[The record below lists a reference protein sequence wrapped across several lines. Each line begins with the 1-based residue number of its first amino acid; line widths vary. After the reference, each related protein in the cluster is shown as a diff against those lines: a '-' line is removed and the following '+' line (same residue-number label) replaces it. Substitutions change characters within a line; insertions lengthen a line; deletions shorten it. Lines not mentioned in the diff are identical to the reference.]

1 LQNYIDFVLGYHPQ
15 YARYYDTWKLA
26 VRSYYGGLE
35 FKDGNYLKFYDI
47 DASTPSETINTY
59 DLDDNGI
66 PTARYK
72 SSVSVNSSQE
82 ANSGSQY
89 ASNFYQEKLNNVS
102 SIPYTR
108 LYVNEY
114 NSLLFNNPPVRNLP
128 DQLDINEFIL
138 DVNGDQDSINE
149 FWSHVDVMTTVFGV
163 VWISCLKIGNSE
175 YPKWKLHTPIDVT
188 NWDYGYTTSGDLY
201 LKEIVY
207 KVADEEDMMV
217 FHHITENTIETV
229 FVPRDEDDTEFKV
242 DVEDAI
248 YFEEGNY
255 FKTIQENELGY
266 VPVLPVYQS
275 SKIHNGVGHTPVF
288 DIAQLCREVYNYKGE
303 IYSAISYGAHPVTL
317 VDEQTREMNG
327 GGVGAEPGT
336 LITVPNSLNGQPN
349 FTFEFQAPPLE
360 NITQLR
366 ELIDQSIDKMNNIAM
381 IRSDELIKAS
391 RSGAQIEMYD
401 TKLEAFVRKKATSL
415 ENAEYNSWKI
425 WFDWQEQDIPED
437 FSISYNRTYSK
448 RGIEA
453 EVQEISS
460 MLSLLDTYKTS
471 LMGDVTEYKVQDF
484 PTEAEAE
491 AEANKLGGTGTHS
504 HTREDGLVTYMP
516 FATHLEYEL
525 AIEQQN
531 PGIDLEEDTGFEKEY
546 REKLRERMKQII
558 DRGYSSNSL

>member
-1 LQNYIDFVLGYHPQ
+1 LQNYIDFVTGYHTQ
-15 YARYYDTWKLA
+15 YARYYDTWNLA

-47 DASTPSETINTY
+47 DATTPSETINTY
-59 DLDDNGI
+59 DLDDEGI
-66 PTARYK
+66 PSARYR
-72 SSVSVNSSQE
+72 SSVNVNSSAE

-89 ASNFYQEKLNNVS
+89 ASNFYQEKLDNVS

-114 NSLLFNNPPVRNLP
+114 NSLLFNNTPVRNLP
-128 DQLDINEFIL
+128 DTLDINEFIL

-175 YPKWKLHTPIDVT
+175 YPKWKLHTPLEVT

-201 LKEIVY
+201 LKSIVY

-248 YFEEGNY
+248 YYEEGNY
-255 FKTIQENELGY
+255 FVTVQDNELGY
-266 VPVLPVYQS
+266 VPVMPVYQS

-288 DIAQLCREVYNYKGE
+288 DITQLSREIYNYKGE
-303 IYSAISYGAHPVTL
+303 IYSGISYGMHPLTVI
-317 VDEQTREMNG
+317 DETTREMNG
-327 GGVGAEPGT
+327 GGVSAEPGA
-336 LITVPNSLNGQPN
+336 IVTVPNSLNGQPN
-349 FTFEFQAPPLE
+349 YVFEFQSPKLD
-360 NITQLR
+360 NLTQLR
-366 ELIDQSIDKMNNIAM
+366 ELIDQSVDKMNNIAM

-391 RSGAQIEMYD
+391 RSGAQLEMYD

-415 ENAEYNSWKI
+415 ENAEYNCWKM
-425 WFDWQEQDIPED
+425 WFDWQEEDMPED

-453 EVQEISS
+453 EVDEISS
-460 MLSLLDTYKTS
+460 MLRLMDTYKSS
-471 LMGDVTEYKVQDF
+471 LLNDTTTFVAEQF
-484 PTEAEAE
+484 PTQEQAEAR
-491 AEANKLGGTGTHS
+491 AVQLGGTGSHS
-504 HTREDGLVTYMP
+504 HTDELGTTVYMP
-516 FATHLEYEL
+516 FPTHDLYEVALEK
-525 AIEQQN
+525 AN
-531 PGIDLEEDTGFEKEY
+531 PGVDYEEDTGFEKEY